1 MAIRFQLYRAYADDP
16 RASSSPRTR
25 KSVKASS
32 DSLAFSYAI
41 YERCDLAIVRRE
53 LYEYFLR
60 ASFPAKFAERANL
73 DTRITLFLL
82 IDGKNKES
90 IKLNK

>member
-32 DSLAFSYAI
+32 DSLAFYYAI

-53 LYEYFLR
+53 HFLR
-60 ASFPAKFAERANL
+60 VSISAKVAERANL
-73 DTRITLFLL
+73 DTHITLLL
-82 IDGKNKES
+82 LMNEKNENKKS
-90 IKLNK
+90 VKLNK